1 VVKELEDRGHQQVE
15 KEDRRQGQQ
24 VVLEERRQGQVE
36 KELDLLKRQHAA
48 LKAAEKAAADEAM
61 LLTAE
66 DTVPRQVLHRYIC
79 IYYLRLHTYI
89 RARAHTHTH
98 THT

>member
-1 VVKELEDRGHQQVE
+1 MVKELEQRGEHRGQGQVE
-15 KEDRRQGQQ
+15 KEDRRQGE
-24 VVLEERRQGQVE
+24 VEKEDRRQGQVQ

-66 DTVPRQVLHRYIC
+66 DSAPRLVLCVCVCVYVC
-79 IYYLRLHTYI
+79 VCVCV
-89 RARAHTHTH
+89 
-98 THT
+98 